1 MGIFFLD
8 WISGNEIFESR
19 LCILY
24 MLFATA
30 NLLCRESSTIY
41 IHNRNVL
48 FFSYFLISFI
58 FLVFSHFALVC
69 QQWLPF
75 TFCYSDDKKLIAI
88 FIWISLIT
96 SKVEHLFVNLLATF
110 VFFANYLFMSFTHL
124 LRFFLSSW
132 FMGALSILWRLICYP
147 IGYLIGISFLS
158 ILFLALSHK
167 IFIFIVAIF
176 DSHFSLQLM
185 GFASYFGRPFPYKYY
200 KNGK

>member
-1 MGIFFLD
+1 
-8 WISGNEIFESR
+8 
-19 LCILY
+19 
-24 MLFATA
+24 MLLATA
-30 NLLCRESSTIY
+30 KLLSRESSTIY

-124 LRFFLSSW
+124 FRFFFIFLIYRSS
-132 FMGALSILWRLICYP
+132 FYILWRLICYP
-147 IGYLIGISFLS
+147 IGWLSYRYFLS
-158 ILFLALSHK
+158 ILFFSFIPQKFLFLSWPYLT
-167 IFIFIVAIF
+167 AIF
-176 DSHFSLQLM
+176 HYSLWVLRLIL
-185 GFASYFGRPFPYKYY
+185 GRPFPYKYY